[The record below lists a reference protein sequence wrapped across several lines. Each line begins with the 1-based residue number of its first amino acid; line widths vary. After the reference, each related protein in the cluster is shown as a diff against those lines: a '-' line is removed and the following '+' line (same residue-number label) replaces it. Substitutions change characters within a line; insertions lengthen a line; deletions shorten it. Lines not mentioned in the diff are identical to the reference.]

1 MSTGMILVVI
11 GEVRQMNADPVI
23 VTPAVMFTV
32 IVREAMFMALTITL
46 VEDVQEAVVIPTG
59 TTTPVEIQN

>member
-1 MSTGMILVVI
+1 
-11 GEVRQMNADPVI
+11 MNADPVI